1 MKNIVKQY
9 LIIAVGG
16 ILCAMSINIF
26 LVPHHF
32 LSGGVSGLA
41 IISYFLFGLPI
52 GLQIFVLNL
61 PILYAAYRF
70 IGKEYTVIT
79 VCGTV
84 LFSLAVDATR
94 FMAELNVLDDPMLA
108 AIAGGLMSG
117 IGSGLVFRVGGNLGG
132 LDVVAAIIK
141 KYYSFNIGFIG
152 FSVNCVIMLLAAT
165 IFGLKLALLTLL
177 SMFVSASIIDKVIEG
192 FNRRKTIII
201 ISNRG
206 EKIAEAIIS
215 EVGRGVTFLHGEGAF
230 TRQNKEVIFVVVNLT
245 QIAKIKMLVHDVDP
259 QAFMIVQDAY
269 EVMGRGFTY

>member
-1 MKNIVKQY
+1 MRSRVKQY
-9 LIIAVGG
+9 LVIALGG
-16 ILCAMSINIF
+16 VLCAMSINIF

-52 GLQIFVLNL
+52 GLQIFLMNL
-61 PILYAAYRF
+61 PLIYAAYRY
-70 IGKEYTVIT
+70 IGKEYTIIT

-94 FMAELNVLDDPMLA
+94 FMADLNVLDDPMLA

-117 IGSGLVFRVGGNLGG
+117 VGSGLVFRVGGNLGG

-141 KYYSFNIGFIG
+141 KYYSLNIGFVG
-152 FSVNCVIMLLAAT
+152 FSVNCVIMLLAAA

-201 ISNRG
+201 ISDKG
-206 EKIAEAIIS
+206 EKIAEAIIN

-230 TRQNKEVIFVVVNLT
+230 TRQNKEVIFVVVSLT
-245 QIAKIKMLVHDVDP
+245 QIAKIKMLVHDVDSH
-259 QAFMIVQDAY
+259 AFMIVQDAY
-269 EVMGRGFTY
+269 EVMGRGFTF

>member
-1 MKNIVKQY
+1 MRSRVKQY
-9 LIIAVGG
+9 LVMTLGG
-16 ILCAMSINIF
+16 ILCAMSINMF

-41 IISYFLFGLPI
+41 IISYYLFGLPI
-52 GLQIFVLNL
+52 GLQIFLMNL
-61 PILYAAYRF
+61 PLIYAAYRF

-84 LFSLAVDATR
+84 LFSLVVDATR
-94 FMAELNVLDDPMLA
+94 FMADLNVLDDPLLA

-117 IGSGLVFRVGGNLGG
+117 VGSGLVFRVGGNLGG
-132 LDVVAAIIK
+132 LDVVAAIVK
-141 KYYSFNIGFIG
+141 KYYSFNIGFVG
-152 FSVNCVIMLLAAT
+152 FSVNVVIMLLAAT

-177 SMFVSASIIDKVIEG
+177 SMFVSANVIDKVIEG

-201 ISNRG
+201 ISDKG

-230 TRQNKEVIFVVVNLT
+230 TRQNKEVIFVVVSLT
-245 QIAKIKMLVHDVDP
+245 QIAKIKMLVHDVDSH
-259 QAFMIVQDAY
+259 AFMIVQDAY